1 MPMPTEERVSQ
12 LVAGLVERRGFDLEG
27 VEISTAGKHVDAQA
41 RVKVIVDSDAA
52 SDLDAIAGLSTE
64 LSEALDSAGDFG
76 ETPYLLEVTSPGIDR
91 PLTVDRH
98 WRRAQGRKVRIKL
111 RTGAPSPDPKSS
123 DKFEARVGVLTDD
136 TVALVLGGK
145 NKPHRVTIP
154 LADIAEAVVQV
165 EFNPPGARELEL
177 AGGVAPGRPRPGQE
191 EAVDP
196 TADVRGTT
204 DVPDEPTESVAAS
217 DYSQVARNNT
227 ASDSPTE
234 GIVE

>member
-27 VEISTAGKHVDAQA
+27 VEISTAGKHVDALA
-41 RVKVIVDSDAA
+41 RVQVIVDSDAA
-52 SDLDAIAGLSTE
+52 SDLDSIAQLSTD
-64 LSEALDSAGDFG
+64 LSEVLDAAGDFG
-76 ETPYLLEVTSPGIDR
+76 ETRYLLEVTSPGIDR
-91 PLTVDRH
+91 PLTADRH
-98 WRRAQGRKVRIKL
+98 WRRAQGRKVRIEL
-111 RTGAPSPDPKSS
+111 RSGAASPDPKAS
-123 DKFEARVGVLTDD
+123 DKFEARVGLLTDD
-136 TVALVLGGK
+136 AVALVLGGK
-145 NKPHRVTIP
+145 NKPHRVTVA

-165 EFNPPGARELEL
+165 EFNPPGVRELEL
-177 AGGVAPGRPRPGQE
+177 AGGVAPGRPRPGLE

-204 DVPDEPTESVAAS
+204 DAPSTESVAVS
-217 DYSQVARNNT
+217 DRSQVAREST